1 MSNKSDTSNRPTHA
15 IWQVIGEGNKAR
27 WIRVGAAWMHKDL
40 KGTNLKFDS
49 IPLNGR
55 VVVREITEQDNA
67 AGEPFN
73 TASVGGAQ

>member
-15 IWQVIGEGNKAR
+15 IWKVIGEGNKAR

-49 IPLNGR
+49 MPLSGR
-55 VVVREITEQDNA
+55 VVVRELTEQDNA